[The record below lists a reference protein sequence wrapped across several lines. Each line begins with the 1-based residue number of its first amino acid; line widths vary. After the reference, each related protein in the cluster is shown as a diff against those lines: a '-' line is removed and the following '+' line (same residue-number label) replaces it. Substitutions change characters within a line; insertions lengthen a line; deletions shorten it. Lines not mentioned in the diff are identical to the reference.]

1 MFLEVSVV
9 ILSVVFLLM
18 VVLSVPFLLQI
29 WRTAKSMATTLHMLN
44 ESLPGILKN
53 LEDITS
59 NINRATQVVNTR
71 IEGLSHM
78 VERVQNTVGVV
89 LELEEVV
96 RAHLG
101 HPLVKMLINI
111 AAVVKGIRVFLD
123 VYRSPSR
130 EK

>member
-1 MFLEVSVV
+1 MLEISVV
-9 ILSVVFLLM
+9 ILSVVFLLI

-29 WRTAKSMATTLHMLN
+29 WRTAKGMAVTLHMLN

-53 LEDITS
+53 LEDITA
-59 NINRATQVVNTR
+59 NINRATQTVNTR

-89 LELEEVV
+89 LELEEIV
-96 RAHLG
+96 RAQLS
-101 HPLVKMLINI
+101 HPLVKTLINV

-123 VYRSPSR
+123 VYRAPRR
-130 EK
+130 EQ